1 MALHTAVSENNIF
14 AKTGNVPWKHWGDLG
29 IGRSCACS
37 ELLVFIEAE
46 REGDFKALEIEVG
59 VRGDGIATTESEVD
73 IFGGIDDEVVNRV
86 VAIKVEIR
94 KIDATHV
101 IDSSEDELG
110 KELSAG

>member
-1 MALHTAVSENNIF
+1 M
-14 AKTGNVPWKHWGDLG
+14 
-29 IGRSCACS
+29 
-37 ELLVFIEAE
+37 FIEAE